1 MKICAVIEARMTST
15 RLPGK
20 VLMKSCN
27 QPMLHYMI
35 YRLRYV
41 KKIDEIIIAT
51 TINKEDDEIVEFC
64 KKEGVSFYRGSENN
78 VFSRVI
84 EAIDSIYSD
93 IVVHLT
99 GDCPLLDHRIVDQY
113 VNIYL
118 ANNIDYIGNANIRSY
133 PDGMDVQVT
142 NINVLKKSY
151 KLTDN
156 LLDREHV
163 TLHIR
168 NNPNLFSYLNIIAP
182 KDLYWPELGVTL
194 DEKSDYYLIDKILNA
209 FNNNKLFSCYEL
221 IRLLKNNSEWLNIN
235 KNVLRKGAT

>member
-1 MKICAVIEARMTST
+1 
-15 RLPGK
+15 
-20 VLMKSCN
+20 
-27 QPMLHYMI
+27 
-35 YRLRYV
+35 
-41 KKIDEIIIAT
+41 
-51 TINKEDDEIVEFC
+51 
-64 KKEGVSFYRGSENN
+64 
-78 VFSRVI
+78 
-84 EAIDSIYSD
+84 
-93 IVVHLT
+93 
-99 GDCPLLDHRIVDQY
+99 
-113 VNIYL
+113 
-118 ANNIDYIGNANIRSY
+118 
-133 PDGMDVQVT
+133 MDVQVT

-151 KLTDN
+151 KLTEN

-209 FNNNKLFSCYEL
+209 FDNNKLFSCYEL